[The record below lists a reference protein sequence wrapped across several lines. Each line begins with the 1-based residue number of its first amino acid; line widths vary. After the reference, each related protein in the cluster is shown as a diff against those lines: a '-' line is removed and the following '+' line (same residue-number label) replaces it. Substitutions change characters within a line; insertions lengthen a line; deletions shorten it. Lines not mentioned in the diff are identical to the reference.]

1 MTLVQ
6 SPAYW
11 LVPLSRCK
19 QLDILRV
26 TWGESRSDRQGEFG
40 WESDPSLVLKNF
52 TTELQFYSEE
62 IQILFIIKN
71 SLLIFLQRFLKDIE
85 LPIIF
90 TIEDLGQNCPKIA
103 RLQLKFDDD
112 VEHKN
117 IKYQLI
123 DIALIV
129 CIGRTAD

>member
-1 MTLVQ
+1 M
-6 SPAYW
+6 
-11 LVPLSRCK
+11 
-19 QLDILRV
+19 V
-26 TWGESRSDRQGEFG
+26 TAPKCGK
-40 WESDPSLVLKNF
+40 KNI
-52 TTELQFYSEE
+52 FYSKE
-62 IQILFIIKN
+62 QFL
-71 SLLIFLQRFLKDIE
+71 LLIFHRRFLKDIE
-85 LPIIF
+85 LSIIF
-90 TIEDLGQNCPKIA
+90 TIEDIGQNCPKIA